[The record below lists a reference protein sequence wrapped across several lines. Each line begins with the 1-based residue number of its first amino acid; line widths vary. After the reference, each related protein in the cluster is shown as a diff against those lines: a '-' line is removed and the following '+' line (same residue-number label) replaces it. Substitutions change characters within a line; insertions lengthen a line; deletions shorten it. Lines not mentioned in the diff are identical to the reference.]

1 MSALLLSLI
10 SGTVVA
16 ATPVTPQPWFE
27 FHDYPMKAFER
38 NSEGITG
45 FELLISPDG
54 AVASCSVTSSSGDAD
69 LDKTSCFLATKR
81 AKFRPARNSDGQ
93 AVWGTYRT
101 EALWAIPEHRLVAS
115 AAPDVEVSVN
125 ALPAGTM
132 QPPAVKLAYAVDTQG
147 NPDLASCTVLPSS
160 LNQPEVL
167 AEIGCKELL
176 KQTPHAPVIAPSGQP
191 VPAIKTGAVLF
202 KTGG

>member
-1 MSALLLSLI
+1 MAAFLLALI

-38 NSEGITG
+38 NSEGVTG
-45 FELLISPDG
+45 FQLLISPDG
-54 AVASCSVTSSSGDAD
+54 RVADCSVTSSSGDAD
-69 LDKTSCFLATKR
+69 LDKASCFLATKR

-101 EALWAIPEHRLVAS
+101 EALWAIPEHHVVS
-115 AAPDVEVSVN
+115 TAAPDLEVSLN
-125 ALPAGTM
+125 ALPAGTK
-132 QPPAVKLAYAVDTQG
+132 QPAAVKLAYAVDEQG

-160 LNQPEVL
+160 LNQPQVL
-167 AEIGCKELL
+167 AELGCKELL
-176 KQTPHAPVIAPSGQP
+176 ERSPHTPVIAPSGQA